1 MAFGDD
7 LAAHIDSNSTFAA
20 GADLFLNVIRD
31 STSNRRNVFVIE
43 TQGASPIEK
52 FSGSLP
58 AMTQPSAD
66 VLIRSTRA
74 IGGDGIAQSTGTR
87 TVAQNLWGLLNGIA
101 NTNVNSKVYQR
112 ITCASDPYFLGRD
125 EQGRAM
131 FGFRVDAMRSP
142 TTS

>member
-1 MAFGDD
+1 MGFADD
-7 LAAHIDSNSTFAA
+7 LVAYIDTGSTFTA
-20 GADLFLNVIRD
+20 GTDLFSNVIRD
-31 STSNRRNVFVIE
+31 STSNRRNVFVLE
-43 TQGASPIEK
+43 TMGAPAVEK

-66 VLIRSTRA
+66 ILVRSTRA

-87 TVAQNLWGLLNGIA
+87 SVVQDMWELLVGLA
-101 NTNVNSKVYQR
+101 NTSVNNKTYQR

-131 FGFRVDAMRSP
+131 FGFRVDALRSA
-142 TTS
+142 TTN